1 MSPLLDI
8 KDLTIQFGPNP
19 PVVNGVNISINPG
32 AIHAIVGESGSGKSL
47 TGLSIGGL
55 LPPSAQCSGEL
66 LFRGETLTPAH
77 QVMLRKESLGYIFQ
91 EPMTSLN
98 PLHRVIKQIGE
109 ALELVGVPKAD
120 IPKRVVT
127 LLDQVGIRDPEQR
140 CQAYPHELS
149 GGQRQ
154 RVMIAMALAKS
165 PALLIADEPT
175 TALDVTVQAQIL
187 DLLKTL
193 NEQFGLAIL
202 MISHDLHVVQ
212 AMAHHVSVMQQGCVV
227 EQGTVDDIFRK
238 PQHPYTQKLLN
249 ASPPAP
255 IIRKPTDNNIL
266 EVSNLKV
273 HFPVK
278 RGLLRR
284 QVDVIKAVDGL
295 SFTLPQGRTLGVVGE
310 SGSGKTTACLAILRL
325 LSSQGDILFEGENL
339 QQLKKTPAGLRARMQ
354 VVFQDPFGSLSPRM
368 DVGRIVAEGLEVHH
382 RSITAEERDRMVQE
396 ALREVDLNPEMR
408 HRYPHEFSGGQRQRI
423 ALARALI
430 LNPRLLVLDEP
441 TSALDLSVQMHI
453 ISLLRHLQETRHLS
467 YIFISH
473 DLRVIRALADE
484 ILVMKAGKLIEK
496 GTTSEIFSQ
505 PKQAYTKE
513 LIKAAMMG

>member
-1 MSPLLDI
+1 M
-8 KDLTIQFGPNP
+8 
-19 PVVNGVNISINPG
+19 
-32 AIHAIVGESGSGKSL
+32 
-47 TGLSIGGL
+47 
-55 LPPSAQCSGEL
+55 
-66 LFRGETLTPAH
+66 
-77 QVMLRKESLGYIFQ
+77 
-91 EPMTSLN
+91 
-98 PLHRVIKQIGE
+98 
-109 ALELVGVPKAD
+109 
-120 IPKRVVT
+120 
-127 LLDQVGIRDPEQR
+127 
-140 CQAYPHELS
+140 
-149 GGQRQ
+149 
-154 RVMIAMALAKS
+154 
-165 PALLIADEPT
+165 
-175 TALDVTVQAQIL
+175 
-187 DLLKTL
+187 
-193 NEQFGLAIL
+193 
-202 MISHDLHVVQ
+202 
-212 AMAHHVSVMQQGCVV
+212 
-227 EQGTVDDIFRK
+227 
-238 PQHPYTQKLLN
+238 
-249 ASPPAP
+249 
-255 IIRKPTDNNIL
+255 
-266 EVSNLKV
+266 SNLKV

-278 RGLLRR
+278 RGLLRK

-325 LSSQGDILFEGENL
+325 LSSQGDILFEGQNL
-339 QQLKKTPAGLRARMQ
+339 QRLKKTPAGLRARMQ

-382 RSITAEERDRMVQE
+382 RSLTAEERDRMVQE
-396 ALREVDLNPEMR
+396 ALREVDLDPEMR

-505 PKQAYTKE
+505 PKQTYTKE